1 MAVPS
6 NAASGSYNAGVA
18 MEFFRFG
25 GKPKSFAR
33 GERIFGENQKPIP
46 FLHMRQR
53 MYLLLDGEVGI
64 LHKDR
69 PIGTIRQGE
78 VFGEMASI
86 NQGPRSATAV
96 ARTACRVIA
105 LDDRQLQAAL
115 GKKPE
120 FALMLMGVM
129 IRRLRENL
137 SNPAPGK
144 STVKP
149 SQAAPLPKSLVSDL
163 ARVLGSEA
171 RSSYES
177 GQSIVKEGQTGV
189 LMYVV
194 LYGRVHISV
203 GGKPVEKLGPGGVF
217 GEMALID
224 HAPRL
229 ATVVA
234 ETACTLLALDR
245 HGFLNL
251 VKKSRRFAAGL
262 LSAVS
267 ERARYMTA
275 S

>member
-1 MAVPS
+1 
-6 NAASGSYNAGVA
+6 

-25 GKPKSFAR
+25 GKPKSFSK

-46 FLHMRQR
+46 FLLLRQR

-64 LHKDR
+64 LHHDR
-69 PIGTIRQGE
+69 PIGTVRQGE

-105 LDDRQLQAAL
+105 LDDQQLQAAL

-129 IRRLRENL
+129 IARLRENI
-137 SNPAPGK
+137 SRAGAAAGK
-144 STVKP
+144 VNSTQP
-149 SQAAPLPKSLVSDL
+149 APLPKSLVADL
-163 ARVLGSEA
+163 ARALPYES

-177 GQSIVKEGQTGV
+177 GQSIVREGQTGV

-194 LYGRVHISV
+194 LYGRVGISV
-203 GGKPVEKLGPGGVF
+203 GGKVVERPGPGGVF
-217 GEMALID
+217 GEIALIA

-229 ATVVA
+229 ASVAA
-234 ETACTLLALDR
+234 ETACTLLAIDR

-262 LSAVS
+262 LSSVS

-275 S
+275 R